1 MSDLVVLVGNPRSG
15 SRTRDAAVHVADS
28 IAPTVGTGDP
38 IVIDLAEHIAIGFS
52 DEPVRPATPAP
63 NALDEVQGARVLVVA
78 TPSYKGTFTGLLK
91 VFLDRLG
98 HEALSGTLAVPVAVA
113 GSPAHVA
120 STADAL
126 ARLMA
131 DLGAHVVGPIGLL
144 ESRLTADDIQTQ
156 VSSVLPSLAAAVPS

>member
-1 MSDLVVLVGNPRSG
+1 MSDLVVLVGNPRPG
-15 SRTRDAAVHVADS
+15 SRTRDAAVQVAES
-28 IAPTVGTGDP
+28 IASAIPTAAPV
-38 IVIDLAEHIAIGFS
+38 VIDLAEHIAIGFA
-52 DEPVRPATPAP
+52 DEPVRPAIPAP
-63 NALDEVQGARVLVVA
+63 NALNEVQGARVLVVA

-126 ARLMA
+126 AGLMTE
-131 DLGAHVVGPIGLL
+131 LGARVVGPIGLL
-144 ESRLTADDIQTQ
+144 DSRLTPDDIQTQ
-156 VSSVLPSLAAAVPS
+156 VSSVLPSLATAVPS